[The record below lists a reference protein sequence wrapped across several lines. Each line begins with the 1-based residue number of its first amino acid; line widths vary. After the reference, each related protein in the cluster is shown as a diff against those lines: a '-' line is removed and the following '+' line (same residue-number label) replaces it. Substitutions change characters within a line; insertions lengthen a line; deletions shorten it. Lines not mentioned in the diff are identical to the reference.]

1 MAAIVAAS
9 GDARAVRRPGAAV
22 RAYNARPGARTRALP
37 PHRRPAMKRVH
48 LLALLLLLPAF
59 GGKVLDPDP
68 SLDGLW
74 FKVTVKA
81 KGRAVLFDGT
91 HFQKASASVA
101 AFVHLVLDE
110 SAADGEATTTTYA
123 YEVWT
128 ENEPDA
134 WNIVGSADVDVVV
147 TDKDQYIL
155 PDVTALLADG
165 QTVLVVRSTLLI
177 KLKHD
182 KQGALKS
189 AKLATLGGETT
200 FGGTSAGFFYGDANF
215 AGKTVDEADLPFTP

>member
-1 MAAIVAAS
+1 
-9 GDARAVRRPGAAV
+9 
-22 RAYNARPGARTRALP
+22 
-37 PHRRPAMKRVH
+37 MKRLR

-59 GGKVLDPDP
+59 GGLVLDPDP

-81 KGRAVLFDGT
+81 KGRAVHSDGT
-91 HFQKASASVA
+91 GFQKDSASIP

-128 ENEPDA
+128 ENDPDT
-134 WNIVGSADVDVVV
+134 WSLVGGADVDVVV

-155 PDVTALLADG
+155 PDVTASLSDG

-182 KQGALKS
+182 KQGSLKS
-189 AKLATLGGETT
+189 GKLSTLGGETT
-200 FGGTSAGFFYGDANF
+200 SGGTTAGFFYGNANF
-215 AGKTVDEADLPFTP
+215 AGKTVDEAELPFTP